1 MAEDL
6 NKKMEPEISDAAS
19 DVAKEEASVV
29 EAAEKKAAKA
39 AKEEVKAAKEEA
51 KAAKVEA
58 KAAEAATVAAAA
70 AATAEANKEAAKAA
84 EEAAKAAKKAEEQA
98 AKEAAKQKAAAE
110 KEAEKARIAKEKA
123 DAKIEKKRQK
133 KAAQQALIDACP
145 PQYRPVATSTY
156 FWLAFL
162 SAIPVIGVIA
172 TLILSFAGRN
182 KNRKNFER
190 AILAYYII
198 GLILCLVAVLI
209 VGLLLPD
216 SVRESV
222 LLALEQIVKSFKFS

>member
-19 DVAKEEASVV
+19 EVAKEEASVV

-58 KAAEAATVAAAA
+58 KAAEAATVAAG
-70 AATAEANKEAAKAA
+70 TAEANKEAAKAA